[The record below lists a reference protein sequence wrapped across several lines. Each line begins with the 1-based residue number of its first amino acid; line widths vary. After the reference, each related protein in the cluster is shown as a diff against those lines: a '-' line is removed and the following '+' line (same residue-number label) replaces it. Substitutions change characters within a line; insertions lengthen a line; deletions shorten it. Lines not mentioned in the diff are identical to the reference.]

1 MPAKEITLSVAAFLD
16 SPQAEKLAAP
26 DREGQKRI
34 AEAFLRVAFE
44 EVGKHPRHL
53 DGQDLHAAV
62 GHLLPAHFERKD
74 PLADHVPAVL
84 EAYLAHL
91 EATEVVPEIFE
102 LRHALVATA
111 DEFLETV
118 RTGRNAHR
126 HAPPQKPFVHGAP
139 KLGRNDP
146 CSCGSG
152 KKYKK
157 CHGKDA

>member
-1 MPAKEITLSVAAFLD
+1 LKEILLDASAFLD
-16 SPQAEKLAAP
+16 SPQAAKLSAPPRAA
-26 DREGQKRI
+26 QKSI
-34 AEAFLRVAFE
+34 VEAYLRVAYQE
-44 EVGKHPRHL
+44 LGKSPRHL

-62 GHLLPAHFERKD
+62 GHLLPAHFARKD
-74 PLADHVPAVL
+74 PLAEHVPAVL
-84 EAYLAHL
+84 EAYLDHL
-91 EATEVVPEIFE
+91 EPTEVVPEIFE
-102 LRHALVATA
+102 QRRALIATA

-118 RTGRNAHR
+118 RTGKNVHR
-126 HAPPQKPFVHGAP
+126 HAEPQKPFVHGAP

>member
-1 MPAKEITLSVAAFLD
+1 MTVKEITLSVAAFLD
-16 SPQAEKLAAP
+16 STEAQRLAAP
-26 DREGQKRI
+26 GREEQKRI
-34 AEAFLRVAFE
+34 AEAFLRVAYE
-44 EVGKHPRHL
+44 ELGKHPRHL
-53 DGQDLHAAV
+53 DGQDLHQAV

-74 PLADHVPAVL
+74 ALAAHVPAVL

-102 LRHALVATA
+102 LRRALLETSE
-111 DEFLETV
+111 EFLETV
-118 RTGRNAHR
+118 STGRNVHR

-157 CHGKDA
+157 CHGRDA